1 LVTAMALPD
10 PTPHIEDLFAEVD
23 HDPTAI
29 FWG

>member
-23 HDPTAI
+23 RDPTAI
-29 FWG
+29 F